1 MSDTIPG
8 AAITFVES
16 AVFTKRVVR
25 LGLEEALRR
34 LQHELGANPTAGSV
48 DPGTGGLRKV
58 RLADPAHGRGKRGAA
73 RVHYLWIP
81 GRRLVY
87 LLFVY
92 SKDETQT
99 LSPDQKKT
107 LAAVVHAIK
116 RELAGQAR

>member
-1 MSDTIPG
+1 MSDINPDV
-8 AAITFVES
+8 AVTFVES
-16 AVFTKRVVR
+16 AVFTKRVVAMA
-25 LGLEEALRR
+25 LEEALRR
-34 LQHELGANPTAGSV
+34 LQVELAANPAAGRM

-58 RLADPAHGRGKRGAA
+58 RLADPAHGRGKRGGA

-92 SKDETQT
+92 SKAETQT
-99 LSPDQKKT
+99 LSPAQKKA

-116 RELAGQAR
+116 RELADWGG